1 MQHGKNLATIG
12 IPRVHTWL
20 ARTTSSLIFRLITPV
35 HRHSSKPLLFNV
47 VLRHLHAS
55 KRPCPQRP
63 VISVIAKAS
72 VLSKVVRAG
81 EPVATAIASERPIAS
96 VERAIVTLEVF
107 LATEAAVALITDE
120 SLGWVFGEGLLA
132 AAAIDRS
139 SVRSVSRIGAHHAV
153 GRMVLRRSRLAVGN

>member
-81 EPVATAIASERPIAS
+81 EPVATAIASERSIAS
-96 VERAIVTLEVF
+96 VERAVVTLEVF
-107 LATEAAVALITDE
+107 LTMEATGALSTDKTLGQVMAFKVWIPGAVTRTSSFEGNFL
-120 SLGWVFGEGLLA
+120 VGE
-132 AAAIDRS
+132 
-139 SVRSVSRIGAHHAV
+139 V
-153 GRMVLRRSRLAVGN
+153 VLRID